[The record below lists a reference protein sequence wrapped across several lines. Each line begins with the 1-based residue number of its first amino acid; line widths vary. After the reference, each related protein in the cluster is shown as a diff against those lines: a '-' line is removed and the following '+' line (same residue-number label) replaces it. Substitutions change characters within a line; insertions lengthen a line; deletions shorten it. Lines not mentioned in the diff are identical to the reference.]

1 MDSNFDPYHRL
12 STSIA
17 ASALIGARNAKVTL
31 EAGFTS
37 IRNVGARGYADVDL
51 RDAINA
57 GLIEGPH
64 MQVSGPALG
73 ITGGHCDDN
82 LLPIDY
88 HLQAGGVAD
97 GVEAVQHK
105 VREVIKYGADLI
117 KICATGGVLSKG
129 DDPQASQYSQ
139 EELNAIVADAHRLG
153 RKVAAHAHGAQ
164 GILWATQAGVDS
176 IEHGSYMNDEDIA
189 AMKAHGTYLVPT
201 AYLVEWLQQY
211 GKLPALYLQKMKD
224 VSAMK
229 NAHVKKAI
237 AAHVKVALG
246 TDAAVYP
253 HGLNA
258 HELEVYVDQFG
269 MTPLAALQTAT
280 LNAADLM
287 GWSDKVG
294 ALDTGKWADMIAVTG
309 DPLQDVKLLQHVSF
323 VMKSGVVYK
332 NDVR

>member
-1 MDSNFDPYHRL
+1 
-12 STSIA
+12 
-17 ASALIGARNAKVTL
+17 
-31 EAGFTS
+31 
-37 IRNVGARGYADVDL
+37 
-51 RDAINA
+51 
-57 GLIEGPH
+57 
-64 MQVSGPALG
+64 
-73 ITGGHCDDN
+73 
-82 LLPIDY
+82 
-88 HLQAGGVAD
+88 
-97 GVEAVQHK
+97 
-105 VREVIKYGADLI
+105 
-117 KICATGGVLSKG
+117 
-129 DDPQASQYSQ
+129 
-139 EELNAIVADAHRLG
+139 
-153 RKVAAHAHGAQ
+153 
-164 GILWATQAGVDS
+164 
-176 IEHGSYMNDEDIA
+176 MNDEDIA

-211 GKLPALYLQKMKD
+211 GKLPALYLQKMRD